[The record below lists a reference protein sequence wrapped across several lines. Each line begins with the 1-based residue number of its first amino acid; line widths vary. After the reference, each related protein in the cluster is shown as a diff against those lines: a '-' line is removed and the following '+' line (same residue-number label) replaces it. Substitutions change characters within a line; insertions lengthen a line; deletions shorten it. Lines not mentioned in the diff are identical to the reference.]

1 MAREVI
7 AKNKKEKGIGNQKS
21 FLYDKHHVFLDLEWF
36 LAEKNIIKD
45 SELDEDPKL
54 RRTNVKKT
62 MSSGTNYRV
71 SARDSDDDDDDTEY

>member
-1 MAREVI
+1 M
-7 AKNKKEKGIGNQKS
+7 KS
-21 FLYDKHHVFLDLEWF
+21 ANPSNNTNTFVLTMLALSDLEWF

-54 RRTNVKKT
+54 RRTNVKKA

-71 SARDSDDDDDDTEY
+71 STRDSDDEDDDTEY

>member
-1 MAREVI
+1 M
-7 AKNKKEKGIGNQKS
+7 KS
-21 FLYDKHHVFLDLEWF
+21 ANHSYNTNTFVLTMLVLSDLEWF

-54 RRTNVKKT
+54 RRTNVKKA

-71 SARDSDDDDDDTEY
+71 STRDSDDEDDDTEY